1 MQQVLQQL
9 SAVPGVVGSLV
20 YGARGEIL
28 ASQFPPLFEASA
40 LQRATRMLA
49 DDRVVLGNMMGPN
62 ASLDLRYAGGR
73 AVVKPAGAGTLFVL
87 CTSPMNMQLL
97 RLSLS
102 QASRRLVE
110 SAGAQPSP
118 DRRPARPGPLA
129 VELVDARER
138 LQRAL
143 VGQIGPIGEFVFE
156 QAWADWTASAP
167 PTVPGLAKLVSALG
181 REVEETDARAQF
193 LAEAR
198 AILES

>member
-28 ASQFPPLFEASA
+28 ASQFPPLFETSA
-40 LQRATRMLA
+40 LQRATRLLA
-49 DDRVVLGNMMGPN
+49 DDRVVLGSMIGTS
-62 ASLDLRYAGGR
+62 ASLDLRYSGGR

-87 CTSPMNMQLL
+87 CTSPVNMQLL

-102 QASRRLVE
+102 QASRRL
-110 SAGAQPSP
+110 AQDLAAPE
-118 DRRPARPGPLA
+118 RPAARSSALA
-129 VELVDARER
+129 VELADARER

-143 VGQIGPIGEFVFE
+143 VAQIGPIGEFVFA
-156 QAWADWTASAP
+156 QAWADWAASAP
-167 PTVPGLAKLVSALG
+167 PAVPGLAKLVSALG
-181 REVEETDARAQF
+181 REVEEADARAQF